1 MYVPLGSILTYQA
14 KGISTTSDYSQ
25 ASDAEAAIASLVSAS
40 SIDVTDFNIVQPS
53 LAQAVVG
60 ATGSLFSYNFQLT
73 LTLKT
78 RVTDYADE
86 NDVKSI
92 VDSAVYA
99 ILGVTPTSV
108 ITKVQAPSGV
118 ATTTAPTQTAPSGG
132 LLGNTSTSASGDSS
146 STSSFW
152 DSFST
157 FLKGAGVGGFLGI
170 GLALVGVVLL
180 VSLATS
186 KKIIPGA

>member
-14 KGISTTSDYSQ
+14 KGLTTNDGAQS
-25 ASDAEAAIASLVSAS
+25 AADAETQIAAYISAS
-40 SIDVTDFNIVQPS
+40 SIDVIDYNIVQPS
-53 LAQAVVG
+53 LANAVVG
-60 ATGSLFSYNFQLT
+60 EFGSAFTYDFQMT

-92 VDSAVYA
+92 VDSAVQA
-99 ILGVTPTSV
+99 ILNKPPTSV
-108 ITKVQAPSGV
+108 ITKVQVPSG
-118 ATTTAPTQTAPSGG
+118 ATTTTAPNQTAPN
-132 LLGNTSTSASGDSS
+132 LGSVGTTSTSASRDSS
-146 STSSFW
+146 TTSFW
-152 DSFST
+152 DTFST

>member
-1 MYVPLGSILTYQA
+1 MYVPIGSFLTYQA
-14 KGISTTSDYSQ
+14 KGISTTSDYPQ
-25 ASDAEAAIASLVSAS
+25 ATDAEAAIASLVAAS
-40 SIDVTDFNIVQPS
+40 SIDTTDFNVVQPS

-60 ATGSLFSYNFQLT
+60 ATGNIFSYDFQLT
-73 LTLKT
+73 LKLKT

-86 NDVKSI
+86 NDVRSI

-99 ILGVTPTSV
+99 VLGKMPTSV
-108 ITKVQAPSGV
+108 ITSVTPPGAV

-132 LLGNTSTSASGDSS
+132 ILGTTSTSASGDSS
-146 STSSFW
+146 SPSIW

-186 KKIIPGA
+186 KKLIPGV